1 MFTVLVFI
9 IVLGILV
16 FVHELGH
23 FFMARRSGV
32 EVEEFGFGFPP
43 RMFGF
48 YRNKKGQRKIIWG
61 GREIDEIREAR
72 KIGEETT
79 VYSINWIPL
88 GGFVKITGEDGEKK
102 NNPNSFAAKA
112 PWTRIKILAAG
123 VIMNF
128 ILAAALFSLA
138 FFIGVPQVVDSG
150 IGGKAK
156 DQKIQV
162 VEIAK
167 NSPAET
173 MGLKMGDELVGGKD
187 SVSGEITKFENLK
200 EVQNFINNRKG
211 QEIRLEIKRG
221 SDSLELIGTPRADS
235 PSGEGALGI
244 SYVETAQ
251 VSYSWY
257 RAIYEGVTYAF
268 QVAWLIIST
277 FVMIIWRL
285 IVRQPIGLDVSGP
298 VGIAVLT
305 GQVAQLGF
313 VYILQF
319 TAMLSINLAIINAFP
334 IPALDG
340 GRILFI
346 LIEKIKGSPVSQ
358 RFEQRAHSVGFALL
372 ITLMVFVTAR
382 DLMRLDLIEK
392 IRAIF

>member
-1 MFTVLVFI
+1 MFTVVVFI

-23 FFMARRSGV
+23 FIVARRNGV
-32 EVEEFGFGFPP
+32 RAEEFGFGFPP
-43 RMFGF
+43 RAAGF
-48 YRNKKGQRKIIWG
+48 YWSEHSQKWKFVRGS
-61 GREIDEIREAR
+61 REIKTKNTI
-72 KIGEETT
+72 
-79 VYSINWIPL
+79 YSLNWIPL
-88 GGFVKITGEDGEKK
+88 GGFVKIKGEDGEGK
-102 NNPNSFAAKA
+102 NDPQSFSGKPAFL
-112 PWTRIKILAAG
+112 RIRILAAG
-123 VIMNF
+123 VVMNF
-128 ILAAALFSLA
+128 ILAAVLFSLA

-150 IGGKAK
+150 VGEKTK
-156 DQKIQV
+156 DEKIQV
-162 VEIAK
+162 VEVAK
-167 NSPAET
+167 SSPAEA
-173 MGLKMGDELVGGKD
+173 MGIKMGDELAGGKD
-187 SVSGEITKFENLK
+187 PVSGEIIKFQNLK
-200 EVQNFINNRKG
+200 EVQNFINDRKG
-211 QEIRLEIKRG
+211 QEITLAIKRG
-221 SDSLELIGTPRADS
+221 SEPMELTGIPRTDL

-251 VSYSWY
+251 VSYPWY

-277 FVMIIWRL
+277 FVMIIWKL
-285 IVRQPIGLDVSGP
+285 IARQPAGLDVSGP

-305 GQVAQLGF
+305 GQVARLGF

-358 RFEQRAHSVGFALL
+358 RFEQRAHNIGFALL
-372 ITLMVFVTAR
+372 ITLMIFVTAK
-382 DLMRLDLIEK
+382 DLVRLDLIEK
-392 IRAIF
+392 IKTIF

>member
-1 MFTVLVFI
+1 MFTVVVFI
-9 IVLGILV
+9 IVLGVLV
-16 FVHELGH
+16 FAHELGH
-23 FFMARRSGV
+23 FFVARRSGV

-43 RMFGF
+43 RIFGF
-48 YRNKKGQRKIIWG
+48 YRNKKKEGKFVWG
-61 GREIDEIREAR
+61 SREIDEIREAR

-79 VYSINWIPL
+79 VYSVNWIPL
-88 GGFVKITGEDGEKK
+88 GGFVKITGEDGDKK
-102 NNPNSFAAKA
+102 SNPNSFAAKT
-112 PWTRIKILAAG
+112 PWTRIRILAAG

-138 FFIGVPQVVDSG
+138 FFIGVPQVIDAG
-150 IGGKAK
+150 AGGKTK

-162 VEIAK
+162 MEVAK
-167 NSPAET
+167 SSPAET
-173 MGLKMGDELVGGKD
+173 MGIKMGDELVGGKD
-187 SVSGEITKFENLK
+187 SVSGEIIKFQNLE
-200 EVQNFINNRKG
+200 EVQNFINERKG
-211 QEIRLEIKRG
+211 QEIKLEIKRG
-221 SDSLELIGTPRADS
+221 SEPLELTGTPRTDS
-235 PSGEGALGI
+235 PNGEGALGI

-251 VSYSWY
+251 VSYPWY

-268 QVAWLIIST
+268 RVAWLIIST
-277 FVMIIWRL
+277 FAMIIWRL
-285 IVRQPIGLDVSGP
+285 IVRQPAGLDVSGP

-305 GQVAQLGF
+305 GQVAKLGF

-358 RFEQRAHSVGFALL
+358 RFEQRAHNIGFALL
-372 ITLMVFVTAR
+372 ITLMIFVTAR
-382 DLMRLDLIEK
+382 DLVRLDLIEK
-392 IRAIF
+392 IKTIF

>member
-1 MFTVLVFI
+1 MFTVLVFV

-23 FFMARRSGV
+23 FIVARRNGV
-32 EVEEFGFGFPP
+32 RAEEFGFGFPP
-43 RMFGF
+43 RLFGF
-48 YRNKKGQRKIIWG
+48 FWSEQNKKWKFVRGS
-61 GREIDEIREAR
+61 REV
-72 KIGEETT
+72 KTKNT
-79 VYSINWIPL
+79 LYSLNWIPL
-88 GGFVKITGEDGEKK
+88 GGFVKIKGEDGEEK
-102 NNPNSFAAKA
+102 NDPQSFSGKPAYS
-112 PWTRIKILAAG
+112 RIRILAAG

-128 ILAAALFSLA
+128 ILAMALFSLA
-138 FFIGVPQVVDSG
+138 FFIGVPQVVEEGS
-150 IGGKAK
+150 GGKTK

-162 VEIAK
+162 MEVAK
-167 NSPAET
+167 NSPAEN
-173 MGLKMGDELVGGKD
+173 MGIKMGDELAGGKD
-187 SVSGEITKFENLK
+187 SVAGEIIKFQNLK
-200 EVQNFINNRKG
+200 EVQSFINDRKG

-221 SDSLELIGTPRADS
+221 SEPLELTGTPRTDS
-235 PSGEGALGI
+235 PNGQGALGI

-251 VSYSWY
+251 VSYPWY

-268 QVAWLIIST
+268 RVAWLIIST
-277 FVMIIWRL
+277 FAMIIWRL
-285 IVRQPIGLDVSGP
+285 IVRQPAGLDVSGP

-305 GQVAQLGF
+305 GQVAKLGF

-358 RFEQRAHSVGFALL
+358 RFEQRAHNIGFALL
-372 ITLMVFVTAR
+372 ISLMVFVTAR
-382 DLMRLDLIEK
+382 DLIRLDLIEK
-392 IRAIF
+392 IKTIF

>member
-1 MFTVLVFI
+1 
-9 IVLGILV
+9 
-16 FVHELGH
+16 
-23 FFMARRSGV
+23 
-32 EVEEFGFGFPP
+32 
-43 RMFGF
+43 
-48 YRNKKGQRKIIWG
+48 
-61 GREIDEIREAR
+61 
-72 KIGEETT
+72 
-79 VYSINWIPL
+79 
-88 GGFVKITGEDGEKK
+88 VKITGEDGDKK
-102 NNPNSFAAKA
+102 SNPNSFAAKT

-150 IGGKAK
+150 AGGKTK
-156 DQKIQV
+156 NQKIQV
-162 VEIAK
+162 MEVAK
-167 NSPAET
+167 SSPAET
-173 MGLKMGDELVGGKD
+173 MGIKMGDELAGGKD
-187 SVSGEITKFENLK
+187 SVSGEIIKFQNLE
-200 EVQNFINNRKG
+200 EVQSFINDRKG
-211 QEIRLEIKRG
+211 QEIKLEIKRG
-221 SDSLELIGTPRADS
+221 SDPLELTGIPRTDS

-251 VSYSWY
+251 VSYPWY

-268 QVAWLIIST
+268 RVAWLIIST
-277 FVMIIWRL
+277 FAMIIWRL
-285 IVRQPIGLDVSGP
+285 IVRQPAGMDVSGP

-305 GQVAQLGF
+305 GQVAKLGF

-340 GRILFI
+340 GRIMFI

-358 RFEQRAHSVGFALL
+358 RFEQRAHNIGFALL

-382 DLMRLDLIEK
+382 DLIRLDLIEK
-392 IRAIF
+392 IKTIF

>member
-1 MFTVLVFI
+1 MFTVLVFV

-23 FFMARRSGV
+23 FIVARRNGV
-32 EVEEFGFGFPP
+32 RAEEFGFGFPP
-43 RMFGF
+43 RLFGF
-48 YRNKKGQRKIIWG
+48 FWSEQNKKWKFVRGS
-61 GREIDEIREAR
+61 REV
-72 KIGEETT
+72 KTKNT
-79 VYSINWIPL
+79 LYSLNWIPL
-88 GGFVKITGEDGEKK
+88 GGFVKIKGEDGEEK
-102 NNPNSFAAKA
+102 NDPQSFSGKPAYS
-112 PWTRIKILAAG
+112 RIRILAAG

-128 ILAAALFSLA
+128 ILAMALFSLA
-138 FFIGVPQVVDSG
+138 FFIGVPQVVEEGS
-150 IGGKAK
+150 GGKTK

-162 VEIAK
+162 MEVAK
-167 NSPAET
+167 NSPAEN
-173 MGLKMGDELVGGKD
+173 MGIKMGDELAGGKD
-187 SVSGEITKFENLK
+187 SVAGEIIKFQNLK
-200 EVQNFINNRKG
+200 EVQSFINDRKG

-221 SDSLELIGTPRADS
+221 SEPLELTGTPRTDS
-235 PSGEGALGI
+235 PNGQGALGI

-251 VSYSWY
+251 VSYPWY

-268 QVAWLIIST
+268 RVAWLIIST
-277 FVMIIWRL
+277 FAMIIWRL
-285 IVRQPIGLDVSGP
+285 IVRQPVGLDVSGP

-305 GQVAQLGF
+305 GQVAKLGF

-358 RFEQRAHSVGFALL
+358 RFEQRAHNIGFALL
-372 ITLMVFVTAR
+372 ISLMVFVTAR
-382 DLMRLDLIEK
+382 DLIRLDLIEK
-392 IRAIF
+392 IKTIF